1 MPIGEQSPIASH
13 TGNGVATVFAYSFGV
28 LAAADIKVLVDGV
41 EVTTGFTV
49 SGVGSR
55 TGGTVTFSVAPAN
68 GADIL
73 IVREV
78 VRKRDTDY
86 QYSGDL
92 REEVLDDDFDRI
104 WMALQEDGELVQRGV
119 RAPVGE
125 TLGELAA
132 AASRANKVLTF
143 GPGGAIALVD
153 ISAFSGGGVVELVP
167 ADGSIALVKL
177 TTAVQALINGALQKS
192 GGDMTGLF
200 KLFGNATDPLHPV
213 PLQQA
218 QDLIDDSA
226 LVSSALSYSSL
237 SLSATGLNANVSVS
251 AGELLLRSAT
261 GAPRLVSGVNVTI
274 DSAASGANGLD
285 TGTLSGSTWYAVW
298 VIWNGTTTAGLL
310 SLSSTAPTMPSGY
323 THKARVGWARP
334 DGTANKFP
342 LGFTQTGRRVQYKV
356 NVSSNVPNFPQMAS
370 GTAGDTSAPAF
381 ATIAVGNFVPPTAG
395 VIDVLA
401 RIGNASSVIVA
412 PNGQFGG
419 VGSSANP
426 APMSLIVNAT
436 TYGGVIRSMLVL
448 ESTNIY
454 WACVGGGVVCCVGWE
469 DNL

>member
-226 LVSSALSYSSL
+226 LVSSALSFSSL
-237 SLSATGLNANVSVS
+237 ALSATGTNANVSIA
-251 AGELLLRSAT
+251 AGELLLRT
-261 GAPRLVSGVNVTI
+261 PGGAPLLGRNLALSLN
-274 DSAASGANGLD
+274 AATTGSGAAVAAN
-285 TGTLSGSTWYAVW
+285 TWYAIW
-298 VIWNGTTTAGLL
+298 VDSDGVAASAYLDPSATSPTPPAGHNGY
-310 SLSSTAPTMPSGY
+310 PR
-323 THKARVGWARP
+323 ARVGWIRT
-334 DGTANKFP
+334 DGTASKFP

-370 GTAGDTSAPAF
+370 GTTGDTSAPAF